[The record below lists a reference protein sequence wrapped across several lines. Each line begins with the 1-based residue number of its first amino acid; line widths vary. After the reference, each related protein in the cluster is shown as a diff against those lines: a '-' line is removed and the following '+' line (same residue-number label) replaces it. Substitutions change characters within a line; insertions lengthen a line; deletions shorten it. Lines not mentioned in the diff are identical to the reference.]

1 MVDVELSPKT
11 RSFAPAAT
19 FARVRLRNILPGLT
33 PVTRMGD
40 RPLSLQSRERLPL
53 SPTVWADFGAFLM
66 QKTKLPRLAT
76 VC

>member
-19 FARVRLRNILPGLT
+19 FARVRLRNILPGLAA
-33 PVTRMGD
+33 R
-40 RPLSLQSRERLPL
+40 RLSLQSRERLPL

>member
-33 PVTRMGD
+33 PSPAWVIA
-40 RPLSLQSRERLPL
+40 LSLQSRERLPL